1 MGNVAQENGKS
12 LSNVLKIDE
21 KGIRAHLDEMV
32 RGSVEETLNGMLD
45 AEADVL
51 CGAGRYERSP
61 DRVDTRAGYYKRSL
75 HTKAGEVSLK
85 VPKLR
90 SLTFESRIIERY
102 KRRESSVEE
111 ALIEMYLAGV
121 SVRRVE
127 DITEALWGTRV
138 SASTVS
144 SLNKKIYG
152 HIEEWRNRPIKS
164 ECPYV
169 YLDGICLKMNWGG
182 EVRNVSLLVAV
193 GVDSDGYRD
202 ILGVSEGG
210 REDKDSWLKF
220 LRSLKERGLKGV
232 RLMVSDKCLGLVE
245 SLGEVF
251 PEASWQRCV
260 VHWYR
265 NVFTNV
271 PNKRKKLVA
280 AMLKAIHAQEDK
292 EAALKKAEDVVA
304 KLRAF
309 KLNKAADAVDESVH
323 ETLTYMDYP
332 QEHWSRLRTN
342 NGLERIMREI
352 RRRTRVV
359 GAFPDVESALML
371 AGARLRHIAGTKWGT
386 RKYLDMDR
394 LREMERELE
403 MEECLKREV
412 V

>member
-1 MGNVAQENGKS
+1 MSKLAQETAKS

-21 KGIRAHLDEMV
+21 KGIREHLDEMV

-45 AEADVL
+45 AEADIL

-61 DRVDTRAGYYKRSL
+61 DRVDTRAGHYKRKL
-75 HTKAGEVSLK
+75 HTKAGEVELK

-90 SLTFESRIIERY
+90 SLTFESSIIERY

-152 HIEEWRNRPIKS
+152 HIEKWRGRPIKS

-182 EVRNVSLLVAV
+182 EVRNVSLLVAL

-232 RLMVSDKCLGLVE
+232 RLVTSDKCLGLVE
-245 SLGEVF
+245 SVGDVF
-251 PEASWQRCV
+251 PGASWQRCV
-260 VHWYR
+260 VH
-265 NVFTNV
+265 
-271 PNKRKKLVA
+271 
-280 AMLKAIHAQEDK
+280 
-292 EAALKKAEDVVA
+292 
-304 KLRAF
+304 
-309 KLNKAADAVDESVH
+309 
-323 ETLTYMDYP
+323 
-332 QEHWSRLRTN
+332 
-342 NGLERIMREI
+342 
-352 RRRTRVV
+352 
-359 GAFPDVESALML
+359 
-371 AGARLRHIAGTKWGT
+371 
-386 RKYLDMDR
+386 
-394 LREMERELE
+394 
-403 MEECLKREV
+403 
-412 V
+412 